1 MNPSKPKR
9 KVESLETSRATEID
23 SYYPSPLSPNPPS
36 NSFQNANV
44 GWLTLKEAIKVIRD
58 TVPGSLAPVK
68 ETLVNVSVLMDHVL
82 VRVFHRDH
90 RRSLKLMAK

>member
-1 MNPSKPKR
+1 MSPSEPKR
-9 KVESLETSRATEID
+9 KVESLETSRATEIG
-23 SYYPSPLSPNPPS
+23 YYPSPLSPNPPS

-44 GWLTLKEAIKVIRD
+44 GWLALKEAIKVIRD

-68 ETLVNVSVLMDHVL
+68 ETLANVSVLMDHVL